1 MSLAFDFTLCFAL
14 DILSFR
20 QQAGLNPRKF
30 SAHVSRMVDLGDKFH
45 FDKGCADGC
54 RILALDDVLQPTII
68 AVVFDDYWIWLSF
81 HLHYEEITGR
91 IEF

>member
-45 FDKGCADGC
+45 VDKCCADRC
-54 RILALDDVLQPTII
+54 RILALDDVLQQTII
-68 AVVFDDYWIWLSF
+68 S
-81 HLHYEEITGR
+81 
-91 IEF
+91 EFTS